1 MGQPPYYCSQI
12 QCGEH
17 LTSQGQSCMFKPTAT
32 DRWSRTPTKGPDWKQ
47 GTHLGPKQGENEN
60 QCTLKT
66 GTEKR
71 DNTNANNTTG
81 NKKPYMVL
89 PHEKGLIESMKN
101 ICNKHGVQVYYKG
114 GNNIKGLLMAPK
126 DKDHITKKSGIIYR
140 FKCNRLD
147 CDDEYIGESSRTFGE
162 RFKDHLKAPSPI
174 YDHYNITG
182 HSTTIENFSIVG
194 REDQNL
200 IRATKEAIYIRLNNP
215 SLNKNIGKYH
225 LPHIWDEVLMNI
237 SELKLK

>member
-1 MGQPPYYCSQI
+1 MEDHYT
-12 QCGEH
+12 
-17 LTSQGQSCMFKPTAT
+17 TSVSHIAKCTDILGRLMVCNGVAT
-32 DRWSRTPTKGPDWKQ
+32 
-47 GTHLGPKQGENEN
+47 
-60 QCTLKT
+60 
-66 GTEKR
+66 
-71 DNTNANNTTG
+71 NTTG

-89 PHEKGLIESMKN
+89 PYVKGLSESVKN

-114 GNNIKGLLMAPK
+114 GNAIKGLLMAPK
-126 DKDHITKKSGIIYR
+126 DEDHITKKSGIIYR
-140 FKCNRLD
+140 FKCNRVD

-162 RFKDHLKAPSPI
+162 RFKEHLKAPSSI

-200 IRATKEAIYIRLNNP
+200 IRTINKAIYIRVNNP
-215 SLNKNIGKYH
+215 PLNKNIGKYH
-225 LPHIWDEVLMNI
+225 LPHIWDEVLMSI